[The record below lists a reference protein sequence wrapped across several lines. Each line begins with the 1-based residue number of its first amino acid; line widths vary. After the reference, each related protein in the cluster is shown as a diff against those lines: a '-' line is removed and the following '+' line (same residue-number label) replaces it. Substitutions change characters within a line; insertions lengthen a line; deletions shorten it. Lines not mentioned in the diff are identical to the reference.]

1 MNHFFRNQRYIS
13 TRQKLLGSYLIILI
27 IPILFVGIYLT
38 MSIRSNLIM
47 NKMAEIETNNE
58 RIRVDYSSVL
68 SSVTGVSDWI
78 FQDEDLAAL
87 VGIEYESPFQVYQA
101 YARYQMFE
109 DYLRY
114 YDEINHIRFYV
125 DNSTITS
132 TTGIYYASPEISEQA
147 WFQEAIDK
155 RGRISWLQLR
165 DHVTG
170 ETYLNLVRSVYQD
183 YQLIGV
189 LAIAVSDTSI
199 QNILTDSASTVFIT
213 LNNQTPL
220 YSYPNYEDIAYAYTM
235 YEPILESVGTTEGNY
250 DLIDSDQ
257 YGEDFTLNIRNVAIP
272 KTLDS
277 QMQVIGV
284 VPTST
289 ILSDVN
295 RDLRTTYIIMASVL
309 VISFFLLNLFIRKF
323 NDRIIKLKDAMTM
336 VSHGDFDIPG
346 AIKGNDEL
354 SQVYD
359 HLVITMKSIEELM
372 VENYEHAVREKNW
385 ELQLKEA
392 QFKMLASQIN
402 PHFLYNT
409 LEMIRMKALT
419 NQDKEVAEIVKILS
433 RLMRKSLEGNQK
445 ELVLSDELTFI
456 EMYLQIQRLRFGEQ
470 IDFDIQ
476 QKTEKD
482 YTIIP
487 LVIQPIVENSFI
499 HGIEPLIGNG
509 IICITAEEIGEN
521 LVITIEDNGVG
532 MSKSRLEKIRE
543 ILTSEEES
551 AHLGIKNVQQRIQSF
566 YGNQYGVTIDSK
578 EGQGTIV
585 TIILPAIPYYSRK
598 KESKDV

>member
-170 ETYLNLVRSVYQD
+170 ETHLNLVRSVYQD

>member
-1 MNHFFRNQRYIS
+1 MVHFFQNKRYIS
-13 TRQKLLGSYLIILI
+13 TKQKLLGSYLIILI
-27 IPILFVGIYLT
+27 IPVLLVGIYLT
-38 MSIRSNLIM
+38 MSIRSNLIT
-47 NKMAEIETNNE
+47 NKLEEIETNNE
-58 RIRVDYSSVL
+58 RIRVDYSSIL
-68 SSVTGVSDWI
+68 SSVTRVSDWI
-78 FQDEDLAAL
+78 FQDEDLAVL
-87 VGIEYESPFQVYQA
+87 VSTEYENPFQVYQA

-125 DNSTITS
+125 NNPTITS
-132 TTGIYYASPEISEQA
+132 TTGIYHASEEITGQD
-147 WFQEAIDK
+147 WYRNAIDK
-155 RGRISWLQLR
+155 QGRIFWIQLN

-170 ETYLNLVRSVYQD
+170 ETHLNLVRAVYQD

-189 LAIAVSDTSI
+189 LAIAVSDAAVQT
-199 QNILTDSASTVFIT
+199 ILTDSASTVFIT
-213 LNNQTPL
+213 LDNQTPL
-220 YSYPNYEDIAYAYTM
+220 YSYPNYEDILHSFNM
-235 YEPILESVGTTEGNY
+235 YKPILESVETTEGNY

-257 YGEDFTLNIRNVAIP
+257 YDEDFTLNIRDVDIP
-272 KTLDS
+272 KTLES
-277 QMQVIGV
+277 EMQVIGV

-295 RDLRTTYIIMASVL
+295 RDLRMAYFIIASVF
-309 VISFFLLNLFIRKF
+309 VISILLLNLFIRKF

-336 VSHGDFDIPG
+336 VSYGDFGISTS
-346 AIKGNDEL
+346 IKGNDEL

-359 HLVITMKSIEELM
+359 HLVLTVKSIEELM
-372 VENYEHAVREKNW
+372 VENYEHVVKEKNW
-385 ELQLKEA
+385 QLQLKEA

-409 LEMIRMKALT
+409 LEMIRMKALG

-470 IDFDIQ
+470 IDFDIR
-476 QKTEKD
+476 QKTTGN

-487 LVIQPIVENSFI
+487 LIIQPIVENSFI

-509 IICITAEEIGEN
+509 MIRITAEEDGEN
-521 LVITIEDNGVG
+521 LRITIEDNGVG
-532 MSKSRLEKIRE
+532 MNRAKLGKIRG
-543 ILTSEEES
+543 ILSSKEES
-551 AHLGIKNVQQRIQSF
+551 EHLGIKNVHQRIQSF
-566 YGNQYGVTIDSK
+566 YGDQYGLTIESK
-578 EGQGTIV
+578 ENQGTIV
-585 TIILPAIPYYSRK
+585 TINLPAIPHYSRK
-598 KESKDV
+598 RELDNA

>member
-1 MNHFFRNQRYIS
+1 MVRFFQNKRYIS
-13 TRQKLLGSYLIILI
+13 TKQKLLGSYLIILI
-27 IPILFVGIYLT
+27 IPVLLVGIYLT
-38 MSIRSNLIM
+38 MSIRSNLIT
-47 NKMAEIETNNE
+47 NKMEEIETNNE
-58 RIRVDYSSVL
+58 RIRVDYSSIL
-68 SSVTGVSDWI
+68 SSVTRVSDWI
-78 FQDEDLAAL
+78 FQDEDLALL
-87 VGIEYESPFQVYQA
+87 VSTEYENPFQVYQA

-125 DNSTITS
+125 NNPTITS
-132 TTGIYYASPEISEQA
+132 TTGIYHASEEITGQD
-147 WFQEAIDK
+147 WYRNAIDK
-155 RGRISWLQLR
+155 QGRIFWIQLN

-170 ETYLNLVRSVYQD
+170 ETHLNLVRAVYQD

-189 LAIAVSDTSI
+189 LAIAVSDAAVQT
-199 QNILTDSASTVFIT
+199 ILTDSASTVFIT
-213 LNNQTPL
+213 LDNQTPL
-220 YSYPNYEDIAYAYTM
+220 YSYPNYEDILHSFNM
-235 YEPILESVGTTEGNY
+235 YKPILESVETTEGNY

-257 YGEDFTLNIRNVAIP
+257 YDEDFTLNIRDVDIP
-272 KTLDS
+272 KTLES
-277 QMQVIGV
+277 EMQVIGV

-295 RDLRTTYIIMASVL
+295 RDLRMAYFIIASVF
-309 VISFFLLNLFIRKF
+309 VISILLLNLFIRKF

-336 VSHGDFDIPG
+336 VSYGDFGISTS
-346 AIKGNDEL
+346 IKGNDEL

-359 HLVITMKSIEELM
+359 HLVLTVKSIEELM
-372 VENYEHAVREKNW
+372 VENYEHVVKEKNW
-385 ELQLKEA
+385 QLQLKEA

-409 LEMIRMKALT
+409 LEMIRMKALG

-470 IDFDIQ
+470 IDFDIR
-476 QKTEKD
+476 QKTTGN

-487 LVIQPIVENSFI
+487 LIIQPIVENSFI

-509 IICITAEEIGEN
+509 MIRITAEEDGEN
-521 LVITIEDNGVG
+521 LRITIEDNGVG
-532 MSKSRLEKIRE
+532 MNRAKLEKIRG
-543 ILTSEEES
+543 ILSSKEES
-551 AHLGIKNVQQRIQSF
+551 EHLGIKNVHQRIQSF
-566 YGNQYGVTIDSK
+566 YGDQYGLTIDSK
-578 EGQGTIV
+578 ENQGTIV
-585 TIILPAIPYYSRK
+585 TINLPAIPHYSRK
-598 KESKDV
+598 RELDNA